1 MRYVCVLILLLLTII
16 LYPVV
21 SESRSVVEYSVR
33 LKTVN
38 ESYFYRKL
46 YSPVGNIETSTTTH
60 VEYKVF
66 NKIYFDGYDVNQTI
80 ISNCTGG
87 WFIINTGSG
96 INSGR
101 IIHEPNGTC
110 RTVTTEI
117 DYADMSDYLSEAVI
131 VATNLNDTLR
141 LLTSKI
147 GGNATVEVNIFLSGL
162 QTYSGIPVFIA
173 TFNGSIS
180 VYNSTYGDI
189 TGYLTGYTYLHVGL
203 LTPVKGYT
211 KSVLIAQSLDYFV
224 NSTNVIYY
232 DIEDVNLPSHAQFAY
247 MDLGYMEI
255 VAGGLPGA
263 SIKVEAEKGSNT
275 IRLYNYG
282 DEYGYVLLN
291 YKKPFKIGFKQVSKA
306 SVQGYVMIPLPPRSN
321 TTVET
326 PITFDRD
333 IVLNSETIRPGI
345 PVEYVIAGVII
356 AAISITGWLIY
367 SKRRKTT

>member
-1 MRYVCVLILLLLTII
+1 MKYVYGLLLLLLTII
-16 LYPVV
+16 SYPSVL
-21 SESRSVVEYSVR
+21 ESLRIEEYSIK

-46 YSPVGNIETSTTTH
+46 YSPVGNIETSTTVH

-110 RTVTTEI
+110 RTVSVEI
-117 DYADMSDYLSEAVI
+117 DYADMNDYLSEAVI

-147 GGNATVEVNIFLSGL
+147 GGNATIEVNIFLSGL

-173 TFNGSIS
+173 TYNGTIR
-180 VYNSTYGDI
+180 VYNSTYGDV
-189 TGYLTGYTYLHVGL
+189 TGYLTGYTYLHIGL
-203 LTPVKGYT
+203 LTPVKGYV
-211 KSVLIAQSLDYFV
+211 KSVLTAWSLDYFV

-232 DIEDVNLPSHAQFAY
+232 DVEDSNIPSQAQFAY
-247 MDLGYMEI
+247 MNLGYVEI
-255 VAGGLPGA
+255 VVGGLPRA
-263 SIKVEAEKGSNT
+263 SIKVEAVKGSNT
-275 IRLYNYG
+275 IHVYNYG

-291 YKKPFKIGFKQVSKA
+291 YKKPFEIEFKQVLKA
-306 SVQGYVMIPLPPRSN
+306 GVQGYVIIPLPPRSN
-321 TTVET
+321 KTVET

-333 IVLNSETIRPGI
+333 VVLNSETIRPGI
-345 PVEYVIAGVII
+345 PFEYVIAGVVI
-356 AAISITGWLIY
+356 ATISITSWLMY
-367 SKRRKTT
+367 SKKRKTT